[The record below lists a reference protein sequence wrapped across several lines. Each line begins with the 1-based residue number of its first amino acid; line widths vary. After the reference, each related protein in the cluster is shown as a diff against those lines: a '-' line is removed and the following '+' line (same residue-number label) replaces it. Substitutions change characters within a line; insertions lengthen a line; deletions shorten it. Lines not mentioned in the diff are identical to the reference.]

1 MKEII
6 KSNLITFKKCNRAL
20 KIMKISMLLIFICL
34 FSLTAGNVYPQQTE
48 LSLNLRNVTIKNAIS
63 EIEKTSDY
71 VFLITDE
78 AQLELNKKTS
88 LRTNKESIYAVLET
102 LLKDTNLGYTVV
114 ERQVS
119 VYKSAAPKAVET
131 PMTITEEIEQQKKTI
146 TGKIID
152 ERGESVIGATILEK
166 GTTNGTVTDYNGS
179 FSINV
184 DNNAI
189 LHVSYTG
196 YLTQEIPVAG
206 RTSFNITLQED
217 MKILDEVVV
226 VGYGT
231 MKKSDLTGAVGKVTV
246 EELNQLS
253 TTDIGQALAGRVAG
267 VDIIGNSGMPG
278 SGTKIRIRG
287 YGSIN
292 NSDPLYVVDG
302 VPLSDIDHIS
312 PQDIESLEILK
323 DASATAIYG
332 SRGANGVI
340 LIQTKKGGFDKKPTF
355 NVNIY
360 GSMSNI
366 VRTIDVLNAWEF
378 ATLKREALVNSGGT
392 VNEIMNAQFN
402 YVIDNKL
409 EGTNW
414 QDEATRTGY
423 SQNYNISVNGG
434 GNRNAYDLGVTYSNE
449 QGITKF
455 NEINSII
462 VRTNNTYK
470 LTDKIE
476 LNTNLVYTH
485 RKREGSGFGG
495 VNYYGGLWPS
505 ILSADPLTPAYDY
518 YTNNYGEIVYS
529 DVSYHPARQLI
540 EGSSK
545 YNSNKTNMFSG
556 NVSLQINDILTKGLS
571 FRTQYGIRGMY
582 DDRLSYSPIYF
593 IASNQTRQRSSLSV
607 AKPNNDSWLWN
618 AYLSYAKIVTEK
630 HNISA
635 TLGTELQKRSSYT
648 FTASANDIPEKRN
661 MWYLSQTGDPT
672 SYSASNS
679 ASFNAL
685 ASFFARVNYSYA
697 GKYLFTGTVRAD
709 GSSKFLDK
717 WGYFPSFSLGWNLNE
732 ESFMK
737 DDVDWI
743 SQLKVRVGWG
753 QVGNEA
759 SAGNDDYIAL
769 MTANTGYNYVFG
781 GIIHPGTVQQA
792 YANKSLSWEAAEQL
806 NFGLDFGVIN
816 MKLHGTIDY
825 FIRTTRDMI
834 LATPI
839 PQYAGMWRARTN
851 AGEMVN
857 RGLEVTLKWQDK
869 IGDFSYALSGN
880 MSFVKNEVLNLGSP
894 DPIYGSNIGRIQ
906 EPFTR
911 TEVGREMAYFY
922 GYKTD
927 GIFQTQ
933 AEVDNYTYTDE
944 NGQLQPLQ
952 PLAKPGDVKFVKLSD
967 DGQAINAN
975 DRTYLGS
982 GMPDVTYGFNVNL
995 KYKNVDF
1002 LIFLQGVAGNEIA
1015 NAKVQDLYSTNMLQ
1029 WNMSKDMMNRWT
1041 PANPSNEYPRLDATD
1056 PNHNVRFSDRYI
1068 EDGTYLRIKNIQ
1080 IGYNFSGQLIQRI
1093 NLSRLRL
1100 YASVDNLW
1108 VFTKYRGF
1116 DPEMG
1121 DYLGNPLDMGIDMGS
1136 YPRPRT
1142 ISFGL
1147 NLTF

>member
-1 MKEII
+1 MK
-6 KSNLITFKKCNRAL
+6 KKWQDDDTPRKTFPGVVKILL
-20 KIMKISMLLIFICL
+20 KMKLTLCVIL
-34 FSLTAGNVYPQQTE
+34 FSFFGAMASESYSQTTK
-48 LSLNLRNVTIKNAIS
+48 LSLDLKNVKVKDALGAIENQSEFFFLYSEKLIDINREVNLEVRGST
-63 EIEKTSDY
+63 IEKILDKI
-71 VFLITDE
+71 FEGTDV
-78 AQLELNKKTS
+78 N
-88 LRTNKESIYAVLET
+88 
-102 LLKDTNLGYTVV
+102 YTVKG
-114 ERQVS
+114 RQIVLSTPQANNIVGASLVS
-119 VYKSAAPKAVET
+119 Q
-131 PMTITEEIEQQKKTI
+131 QQKKV
-146 TGKIID
+146 TGKVTD
-152 ERGESVIGATILEK
+152 TSGASLPGVAVVVK
-166 GTTNGTVTDYNGS
+166 GTTTGVVTDNNGTYSLTN
-179 FSINV
+179 IPE
-184 DNNAI
+184 NAI
-189 LHVSYTG
+189 LQFSFVG
-196 YLTQEIPVAG
+196 MKMQEVTVGGKTPINV
-206 RTSFNITLQED
+206 TLAEES
-217 MKILDEVVV
+217 IGIEEVVA
-226 VGYGT
+226 VGYGVQR
-231 MKKSDLTGAVGKVTV
+231 KSDVTGAVGKITV

-253 TTDIGQALAGRVAG
+253 TIDIGQTLAGRVAG
-267 VDIIGNSGMPG
+267 VDIVGNSGMPG
-278 SGTKIRIRG
+278 AGTKIRIRG

-302 VPLSDIDHIS
+302 FPVPDIDHIS
-312 PQDIESLEILK
+312 PQDIESMEILK

-355 NVNIY
+355 NVNIF

-378 ATLKREALVNSGGT
+378 ATLKRESLVNSGGT
-392 VNEIMNAQFN
+392 INEIMNAQFN

-455 NEINSII
+455 NEVNSLI

-485 RKREGSGFGG
+485 REREGSSFGG

-529 DVSYHPARQLI
+529 DVSYHPARQLN
-540 EGSSK
+540 EGSGK

-556 NVSLQINDILTKGLS
+556 NVALQINDILTKGLS

-593 IASNQTRQRSSLSV
+593 IASNQTRQRSSLSLD
-607 AKPNNDSWLWN
+607 KPNNSSWLWN
-618 AYLSYAKIVTEK
+618 AYLSYAKTVAEK

-635 TLGTELQKRSSYT
+635 TMGTELQKRSFYT
-648 FTASANDIPEKRN
+648 FSGSANDIPEKKN
-661 MWYLSQTGDPT
+661 MWYLTQTGDPT
-672 SYSASNS
+672 SLNS
-679 ASFNAL
+679 SSTGSFSTM

-697 GKYLFTGTVRAD
+697 GKYLLTGTMRAD

-717 WGYFPSFSLGWNLNE
+717 WGYFPSFSLGWNIHE
-732 ESFMK
+732 ESFLK
-737 DDVDWI
+737 DNIDWM
-743 SQLKVRVGWG
+743 SQLKARVGWG

-769 MTANTGYNYVFG
+769 MTQNTGYNSVFG
-781 GIIHPGTVQQA
+781 GVIQPGTVQQE
-792 YANKSLSWEAAEQL
+792 YANKFLSWEAAEQL

-816 MKLHGTIDY
+816 MKFTGTLDY

-869 IGDFSYALSGN
+869 IGDFSYTLSGN
-880 MSFVKNEVLNLGSP
+880 MSFVKNKVLNLGGP
-894 DPIYGSNIGRIQ
+894 DPVYGSNIGRIQ

-933 AEVDNYTYTDE
+933 AEIDNYTYTDE
-944 NGQLQPLQ
+944 NGQRQPLQ
-952 PLAKPGDVKFVKLSD
+952 PLAAPGDVKFVKLSD
-967 DGQAINAN
+967 DGRAINTN

-982 GMPDVTYGFNVNL
+982 GMPDISYGFNIDL

-1002 LIFLQGVAGNEIA
+1002 LVFLQGVAGSEIA
-1015 NAKVQDLYSTNMLQ
+1015 NAKVQDLFSTNMLQ

-1041 PANPSNEYPRLDATD
+1041 PTNPSNEYPRMNSTD
-1056 PNHNVRFSDRYI
+1056 PNRNVRFSDRYI

-1080 IGYNFSGQLIQRI
+1080 IGYNFSKQLIQRI

-1100 YASVDNLW
+1100 YASIDNLW

-1121 DYLGNPLDMGIDMGS
+1121 DYLGNTLDMGIDMGS

-1147 NLTF
+1147 NLIF